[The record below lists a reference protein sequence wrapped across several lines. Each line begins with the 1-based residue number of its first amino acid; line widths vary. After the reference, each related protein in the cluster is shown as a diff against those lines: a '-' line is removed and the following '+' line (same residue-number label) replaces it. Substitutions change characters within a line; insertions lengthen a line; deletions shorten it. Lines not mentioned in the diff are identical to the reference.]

1 MRRLVFALLVSL
13 LFILPGCGAE
23 QSADTDSDG
32 NNTISERIVYHSDVP
47 AEDCY
52 LCGGRLENMLRSW
65 GENNIAL
72 FSLNT
77 FEVKPIEINRY
88 DKSDGHL
95 IEEPSGVMSLGGG
108 GSQNG
113 GFSVN
118 IMLDYDRGYAVGSI
132 EFFNDETLDIEAAAT
147 FLCADCLNGLLPGN
161 ADQCVGVG
169 AVNLATGEVHVLEK
183 AVSGFTLGD
192 FYIGCNLE
200 GQDLDSDQTDI
211 LIFYCPIRYEE
222 SCFS

>member
-1 MRRLVFALLVSL
+1 MRALVLALLVSL
-13 LFILPGCGAE
+13 LCTLPGCRAE
-23 QSADTDSDG
+23 QSAETDSNDSD
-32 NNTISERIVYHSDVP
+32 TISERIVYHSDTP

-52 LCGGRLENMLRSW
+52 LCGGRLENMVQSW
-65 GENNIAL
+65 GQNNVAL

-95 IEEPSGVMSLGGG
+95 VEEPSGVMSFGGD

-113 GFSVN
+113 GFSAN
-118 IMLDYDRGYAVGSI
+118 MMLEYDRGYAVGSI
-132 EFFNDETLDIEAAAT
+132 EFFNDETLDIDTAAT
-147 FLCADCLNGLLPGN
+147 FLCEDCLNGLLPGN

-183 AVSGFTLGD
+183 TVSGFTLGD
-192 FYIGCNLE
+192 FYIGCNWE
-200 GQDLDSDQTDI
+200 GQDQDSDQTDI
-211 LIFYCPIRYEE
+211 LIFYCPIRYINQ
-222 SCFS
+222 S